1 MSMNL
6 RMISRW
12 VVSSSIGAM
21 FLCGFLC
28 LQKADAQTT
37 PQTSIQTPPTE
48 TQSPQTDTQSP
59 PSDNQGAPDTRSSP
73 NDVVDP
79 EIQRCMESTC
89 RSVPIR
95 ENLLNIGS
103 NYIRG
108 VFGGFEQG
116 AGFGGGAQ
124 LTSKDII
131 PNLKLRANFLVS
143 SWLDRRADLEAF
155 VPSVGS
161 NRNHFDTWVSYMK
174 RNRNFFGIGSRI
186 PRDFKTDF
194 RTEQRS
200 VQASFYRDMTTHLQ
214 GGVYSQLMNTYSFQG
229 RNSSDPPIEAIFSG
243 DVSTEVSQWA
253 PGLFEHSKILTSGA
267 YLLYDR
273 RDFSQGLARGAQI
286 FGRFSSSDGLKD
298 HDAFSDY
305 GWNEA
310 ELDIR
315 GYIPI
320 AGPKTSLALRSRGQ
334 VKLPKGGSQI
344 PFYDLSWLG
353 GREYVRGYQTYRFR
367 ANNVVIFSA
376 ELRRTV
382 YAKTN
387 FRGVDVFGFADT
399 GQVWGDARSS
409 LDPLVALNEG
419 FSASNWHSG
428 VGGGIQYRYSRHLAV
443 RLEMGRS
450 NEGRAVYLSLTR
462 GF

>member
-1 MSMNL
+1 MSMNT
-6 RMISRW
+6 RWMISW
-12 VVSSSIGAM
+12 SIGAL
-21 FLCGFLC
+21 FLGGFLG
-28 LQKADAQTT
+28 LQKTWAQT
-37 PQTSIQTPPTE
+37 PQT
-48 TQSPQTDTQSP
+48 DDQSP
-59 PSDNQGAPDTRSSP
+59 PTDTESSQNDTRRP
-73 NDVVDP
+73 PTDVADP
-79 EIQRCMESTC
+79 ETQRCLESTC
-89 RSVPIR
+89 RSVPLR
-95 ENLLNIGS
+95 EHLDIIGS
-103 NYIRG
+103 KYIRG

-124 LTSKDII
+124 LTSKDAI

-143 SWLDRRADLEAF
+143 SWLDRRADVEAF
-155 VPSVGS
+155 VPRVGS
-161 NRNHFDTWVSYMK
+161 SRNHFDTWVSYMR
-174 RNRNFFGIGSRI
+174 RNRNFFGIGPRL

-194 RTEQRS
+194 HTESRS
-200 VQASFYRDMTTHLQ
+200 VQASFYRELMAHLQ

-229 RNSSDPPIEAIFSG
+229 RNTTDPTIDVNFSG
-243 DVSTEVSQWA
+243 DINSPISQWA
-253 PGLFEHSKILTSGA
+253 PGLFTHTKILTSGA

-273 RDFSQGLARGAQI
+273 RDDSQGLVRGGQI

-298 HDAFSDY
+298 QEAFSDY

-310 ELDIR
+310 ELDLR

-382 YAKTN
+382 YTKTN

-409 LDPLVALNEG
+409 ADPLVALNEG

-428 VGGGIQYRYSRHLAV
+428 VGGGIQYRHTRHLAA
-443 RLEMGRS
+443 RLEVGRS
-450 NEGRAVYLSLTR
+450 NEGRAIYLSLTR